1 MGRRADGERQQRSR
15 AVDPPYSMSDT
26 SLDRTRRA
34 MIRVIENLSGQQYL
48 QESYDEYRS
57 NARSPGA
64 FWNDAVRLFGIT
76 IDLDS
81 QAFERIPRHGPL
93 LLVANHPFG
102 IADGL
107 VLGWLVSQV
116 RSDFKLMLNGGR
128 YVPEMGGHAIALD
141 LSGTKQAQRINVAA
155 RTEAR
160 RLLESGGVLIVFPA
174 GGISTSPDR
183 WGRTAA
189 MDAPWHPFAAQVLTR
204 TQAPVL
210 PVWFAG
216 QNGRLFQVVSHI
228 SLTLRWG
235 MLIGENVRRLRSPIR
250 MVVGN
255 PIAYE
260 KLAHCAER
268 SLLANELCY
277 RTYALG
283 GIDASLHGLIRDW
296 PKALRPKVRR
306 SGQRRAVGLCGFPRT
321 PRERG

>member
-1 MGRRADGERQQRSR
+1 MIFSKN
-15 AVDPPYSMSDT
+15 PYSMSDT

-34 MIRVIENLSGQQYL
+34 IIRVIETVSGQQYL
-48 QESYDEYRS
+48 QDSYDEYRS

-64 FWNDAVRLFGIT
+64 FWNDAVRLFGIRV
-76 IDLDS
+76 DLGPGS
-81 QAFERIPRHGPL
+81 LEKIPRRGPL

-107 VLGWLVSQV
+107 LLGWLVSQV
-116 RSDFKLMLNGGR
+116 RVDFKIMLNGGR

-141 LSGTKQAQRINVAA
+141 LSGTKPAQRINVAA

-160 RLLESGGVLIVFPA
+160 RVLDSGGVLIVFPA

-183 WGRTAA
+183 WGRTPA

-235 MLIGENVRRLRSPIR
+235 MLIGENMRRLRSPIR
-250 MVVGN
+250 MIVGN
-255 PIAYE
+255 PIPYE
-260 KLAHCAER
+260 ALTHCADR

-277 RTYALG
+277 HTYALG
-283 GIDASLHGLIRDW
+283 GIDASLPGLIRDW
-296 PKALRPKVRR
+296 PKALRPKVRKTCQ
-306 SGQRRAVGLCGFPRT
+306 GHAVGLCGFPRAL
-321 PRERG
+321 RERA